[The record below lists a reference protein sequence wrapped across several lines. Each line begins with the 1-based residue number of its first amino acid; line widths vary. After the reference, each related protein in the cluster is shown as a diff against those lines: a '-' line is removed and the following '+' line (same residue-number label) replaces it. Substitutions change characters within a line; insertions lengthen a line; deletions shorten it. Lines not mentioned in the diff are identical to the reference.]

1 MYMCNIDRYAYMI
14 IYVYIFI
21 VITSCPA
28 QVSRQSL
35 AELAWPFP
43 STFQAQEGPI
53 GEGGFRVTL
62 VL

>member
-1 MYMCNIDRYAYMI
+1 MAQTSSANIRI
-14 IYVYIFI
+14 LTS

-28 QVSRQSL
+28 QVPRQSL

>member
-1 MYMCNIDRYAYMI
+1 MMYTYIYIYI
-14 IYVYIFI
+14 YIYVYIYTNI